1 MGLNLIEAARM
12 ANRPFVVV
20 SRSDST
26 LRGHFPGEVDALA
39 KALAQDFDGWIINPF
54 FLEGGRY
61 TIDDIHYVN
70 EGGWLVPAAETEFAR
85 DSAFGYR
92 SSNLCHWVAEKTG
105 GRFSVDEVVSVSIN
119 DLRRDGPQRVTAI
132 LAELQG
138 GCVCVVNAASY
149 RDLEVFIAGLLDAE
163 AHGKRFLYRTAA
175 SFVRIR
181 SGLSSRSLLT
191 ARDLELPDSGN
202 GLIIVG
208 SHVPRTTD
216 QLHKLLAQQEI
227 SHAEVSVELLIDDKR
242 RLMEIERVA
251 EQVDRALDHGRDMVL
266 FTSRQRVVGKDAE
279 TCLSIEQ
286 KISEGLIDLRMDEKA
301 ARLKKE
307 TLIRR
312 LKKST
317 QAVADVSFDVHRG
330 EIFGLLGPN
339 GAGKTT
345 TIRLILDIF
354 KPEKG
359 IVSILDGSMTEAK
372 KDRIGYMPE
381 DRGLYQDIPLD
392 RCLIYLGTL
401 KGLSRVEAHERLD
414 GFLEH
419 FDLADH
425 RKKKVKELSKGMQQK
440 AQIINTVLHH
450 PELIIIDEPFTALD
464 PINTQLV
471 KDLMQELRDQG
482 TTIIMSTH
490 QMHQVEELCDRIVLI
505 DEGRDVLYGNLEEI
519 RRRYSG
525 NAVLVRSAGE
535 LPSVAGAE
543 VVSQH
548 NGTFKLTLA
557 EGTSPQDVLSELIA
571 QNVLLEKFEIAIP
584 SVSEIFI
591 RVVEEGDK

>member
-1 MGLNLIEAARM
+1 MNPIE
-12 ANRPFVVV
+12 V
-20 SRSDST
+20 
-26 LRGHFPGEVDALA
+26 
-39 KALAQDFDGWIINPF
+39 
-54 FLEGGRY
+54 
-61 TIDDIHYVN
+61 
-70 EGGWLVPAAETEFAR
+70 
-85 DSAFGYR
+85 
-92 SSNLCHWVAEKTG
+92 
-105 GRFSVDEVVSVSIN
+105 
-119 DLRRDGPQRVTAI
+119 
-132 LAELQG
+132 
-138 GCVCVVNAASY
+138 
-149 RDLEVFIAGLLDAE
+149 
-163 AHGKRFLYRTAA
+163 
-175 SFVRIR
+175 
-181 SGLSSRSLLT
+181 
-191 ARDLELPDSGN
+191 
-202 GLIIVG
+202 
-208 SHVPRTTD
+208 SHV
-216 QLHKLLAQQEI
+216 A
-227 SHAEVSVELLIDDKR
+227 
-242 RLMEIERVA
+242 
-251 EQVDRALDHGRDMVL
+251 
-266 FTSRQRVVGKDAE
+266 
-279 TCLSIEQ
+279 
-286 KISEGLIDLRMDEKA
+286 
-301 ARLKKE
+301 
-307 TLIRR
+307 
-312 LKKST
+312 KSFGAT
-317 QAVADVSFDVHRG
+317 QAVADVSFDVLRG

-354 KPEKG
+354 KPENG
-359 IVSILDGSMTEAK
+359 TVSILDGPMTEAK

-401 KGLSRVEAHERLD
+401 KGLSKVEAHERLD
-414 GFLEH
+414 KYLER

-519 RRRYSG
+519 RRKYSG
-525 NAVLVRSAGE
+525 NAVLVRSAGA

-557 EGTSPQDVLSELIA
+557 EGTNPQDVLSGLIA
-571 QNVLLEKFEIAIP
+571 KNVLLEKFEIAIP

-591 RVVEEGDK
+591 RVVEEGDE